1 MNVDLHLHTT
11 ASDGKLIPEEIVC
24 SAAKLGFN
32 IIAITDHDSV
42 AGIPPALSAAQAFPE
57 LLVIPGIELNTDT
70 PQSEVHILGYFLDYT
85 NTELRLT
92 LQQLRESR
100 QLRGE
105 KMVAK
110 LHSLGLDIDWHRVQE
125 LAHGAP
131 IGRPHVAQAL
141 LERGYVSSIKDAFV
155 KYIGRDSPAYMKYTK
170 LTPVESVKLI
180 VTAQGLPVLAH
191 PGGID
196 NLSELLGE
204 LTSVGLIGL
213 EVFYDHYPPDTVD
226 SLLAI
231 ANKYEL
237 IALGGSDFH
246 GLEGESMEVPE
257 IALPQESVEQ
267 LFTLAGKNSEL
278 EK

>member
-1 MNVDLHLHTT
+1 MKIDLHLHTT
-11 ASDGKLIPEEIVC
+11 ASDGKLSPGEIVC
-24 SAAKLGFN
+24 SAAKLKFN

-42 AGIPPALSAAQAFPE
+42 AGIAPALSAAQAFPD
-57 LLVIPGIELNTDT
+57 LLVIPGIEINTDAS
-70 PQSEVHILGYFLDYT
+70 SEVHILGYFLDYA
-85 NTELRLT
+85 NAELCLT

-100 QLRGE
+100 KLRGE
-105 KMVAK
+105 RMVAK
-110 LHSLGLDIDWHRVQE
+110 LHSLGLDLDWYRVQE
-125 LAHGAP
+125 LAQDAP

-141 LERGYVSSIKDAFV
+141 QEQGYVSSIKDAFT
-155 KYIGRDSPAYMKYTK
+155 KYIGRDGPAYVKHTK
-170 LTPVESVKLI
+170 LTPVEAVKLI